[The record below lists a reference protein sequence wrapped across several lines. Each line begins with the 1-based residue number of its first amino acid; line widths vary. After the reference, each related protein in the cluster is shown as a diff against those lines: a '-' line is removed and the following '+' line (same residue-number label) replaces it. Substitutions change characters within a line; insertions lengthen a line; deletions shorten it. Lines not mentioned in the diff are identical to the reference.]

1 MVTVTLEAGVNNPFK
16 DVAGDY
22 RDGARTKTQVSSTPD
37 SAFQV
42 LTLYRF
48 ALKQLY
54 AYMHAHGGEF
64 YNLGMGQ
71 ASLAMTQS
79 PEAMK
84 EKKRKLINLI
94 TGK

>member
-1 MVTVTLEAGVNNPFK
+1 MQVLTTHLKMSPDITKQV
-16 DVAGDY
+16 
-22 RDGARTKTQVSSTPD
+22 RDETRTKTQVSSTPVY
-37 SAFQV
+37 AFQA

-48 ALKQLY
+48 ALRQLY
-54 AYMHAHGGEF
+54 AYMHAHTGEF
-64 YNLGMGQ
+64 YNLGMWQ
-71 ASLAMTQS
+71 AGLAMTQS